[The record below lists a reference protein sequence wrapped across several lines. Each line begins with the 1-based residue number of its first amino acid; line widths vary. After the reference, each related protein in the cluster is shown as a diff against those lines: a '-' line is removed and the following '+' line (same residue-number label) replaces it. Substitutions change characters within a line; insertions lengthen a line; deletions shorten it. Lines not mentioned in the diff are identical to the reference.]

1 MKSLKYVL
9 SHCPCNR
16 DDCIDMMHMTK
27 PKRVSLRLRICEF
40 ITEFHILEQLR
51 GEYIWEFN
59 NQEVQYEEI
68 YGGFF
73 LNDSDRRQ
81 SLNIEKAN
89 QKLVQRICRLISQGV
104 DITYRNIRFDN
115 LFSIKGYNDAIHA
128 FFAEGCECFHH
139 CICGGIH

>member
-1 MKSLKYVL
+1 MKSLKYLL

-16 DDCIDMMHMTK
+16 DDCIDMMHRTK
-27 PKRVSLRLRICEF
+27 PKRVSLRLKMSEF
-40 ITEFHILEQLR
+40 ISEFYILEQLR
-51 GEYIWEFN
+51 GEYIWKFDN
-59 NQEVQYEEI
+59 REVRYEEI

-104 DITYRNIRFDN
+104 DITYRDMRFNN
-115 LFSIKGYNDAIHA
+115 LFSING
-128 FFAEGCECFHH
+128 
-139 CICGGIH
+139 